1 MQELVEHGRTGLLF
15 EPANADELAGNVR
28 ALCSD
33 QKLLSYV
40 SRNARLEYERRYT
53 AAANY
58 QELMKIYESV
68 LPLRQVPEAIPA
80 AA

>member
-1 MQELVEHGRTGLLF
+1 
-15 EPANADELAGNVR
+15 
-28 ALCSD
+28 
-33 QKLLSYV
+33 
-40 SRNARLEYERRYT
+40 LEYERRYT